1 MGGHRFLVPVA
12 FLGAAFL
19 VAPPADA
26 QRRARYER
34 RAPQTH
40 VVVRDASAQPVPT
53 QPVAVREVQVRDVAV
68 REVQVR
74 DVKVAQ
80 PVVTPRR
87 AVARP
92 SFGGMRPVL
101 PPSIGRPG
109 AAFSR
114 PGGRAVHARRS
125 HYAFRPR
132 GSVGFGLLVG
142 YPVVYPF
149 IDPYASAAYSPGAY
163 ASYNPA
169 AAPRNTYSNAESV
182 TPSYG
187 SGHTIE
193 CAPSPA
199 CGGISFDVAPSN
211 AQVSVDGV
219 FVGTVEEFSSASEP
233 LALAPGNH
241 YLEVRLPGYRTA
253 NIDVTI
259 AAGEVTPYQGALE
272 ALRTR

>member
-12 FLGAAFL
+12 FVGAAL
-19 VAPPADA
+19 LLATPADA
-26 QRRARYER
+26 QRRARHER
-34 RAPQTH
+34 RVPQAN
-40 VVVRDASAQPVPT
+40 VVVRDVTTRPLST
-53 QPVAVREVQVRDVAV
+53 QPVTV

-74 DVKVAQ
+74 DVKVAP
-80 PVVTPRR
+80 PVVTPPR
-87 AVARP
+87 AVERP

-101 PPSIGRPG
+101 PPSISRPG
-109 AAFSR
+109 ATFSR
-114 PGGRAVHARRS
+114 PRGRAVHARRQ
-125 HYAFRPR
+125 HDAFRPR
-132 GSVGFGLLVG
+132 VGVGFGLLVG
-142 YPVVYPF
+142 YPVVYPYV
-149 IDPYASAAYSPGAY
+149 DLYAPAAYSSGAY

-169 AAPRNTYSNAESV
+169 ASPRNTYSNAESV

-187 SGHTIE
+187 SGQTIE

-199 CGGISFDVAPSN
+199 CGGVSFDVAPSN

-219 FVGTVEEFSSASEP
+219 FVGTVEEFSGTSEP

-259 AAGEVTPYQGALE
+259 VAGEVTPYQGALE

>member
-1 MGGHRFLVPVA
+1 MGWRRFLVPVA
-12 FLGAAFL
+12 FVGAAL
-19 VAPPADA
+19 LLPAPADA
-26 QRRARYER
+26 QRHER
-34 RAPQTH
+34 RAPPAN
-40 VVVRDASAQPVPT
+40 VAVRDTRTQPVPT
-53 QPVAVREVQVRDVAV
+53 QPVPV

-74 DVKVAQ
+74 DVKVREVRVRDVKVPPPA
-80 PVVTPRR
+80 VTPRR
-87 AVARP
+87 AVERP

-101 PPSIGRPG
+101 PPSISRPG
-109 AAFSR
+109 APFSR

-125 HYAFRPR
+125 HAFRPR
-132 GSVGFGLLVG
+132 GRVGFGLLVG
-142 YPVVYPF
+142 YPVAYPY
-149 IDPYASAAYSPGAY
+149 IDPYASAAYSSGAY

-169 AAPRNTYSNAESV
+169 APPRNTYSNAESV

-187 SGHTIE
+187 SGQTIE

-199 CGGISFDVAPSN
+199 CGGVSFDVAPSN

-219 FVGTVEEFSSASEP
+219 FVGTVEEFSGDSEP

-241 YLEVRLPGYRTA
+241 YIEVRLPGYRTA
-253 NIDVTI
+253 NIDVMI